1 MNEIWGSWFYRRPT
15 NPPNLKKALREWL
28 GGSYSIE
35 NDAHKQPQW
44 QQFSIKIVNL
54 KIPWGLWFYRC
65 IFRKRVGI
73 SRIITIKLLTPTLS
87 LNSKGDSLSTSWAS
101 FARSVMQLEPAKKSV
116 NWRFIYMYHRL
127 FWSYFDLINFPN
139 TTKAP
144 GSQFARRPGVWSR
157 KHHERICEST
167 MRIQWNILYIT
178 LLNTALKS
186 FFWWQAVAIESEVQ
200 SPARAIGCALACASR
215 GSLWGRELAASLSYW
230 TQCQCLLDE

>member
-101 FARSVMQLEPAKKSV
+101 FARSVMQLEPATKIVVIPKSSLQFLMNMWGDTALLNSSNSV
-116 NWRFIYMYHRL
+116 EAVLHVQTFQ
-127 FWSYFDLINFPN
+127 SQDLWNSVRYLPM
-139 TTKAP
+139 AP
-144 GSQFARRPGVWSR
+144 GVSIFSGSNVLVPILWREQWGILIWNLRR
-157 KHHERICEST
+157 
-167 MRIQWNILYIT
+167 
-178 LLNTALKS
+178 
-186 FFWWQAVAIESEVQ
+186 WQAR
-200 SPARAIGCALACASR
+200 P
-215 GSLWGRELAASLSYW
+215 
-230 TQCQCLLDE
+230 LDTS